1 MFLNLSFI
9 AAFFLILWIKSPL
22 YLLACTLILNA
33 FAFKN
38 YIKFNKKVFKSILVF
53 NIGVSLGY
61 ILMAFFKEI
70 NPWNY
75 VIYINLKVYTL
86 TFFVFL
92 FFSHVSIV
100 SFFSFS
106 KEMSYLL
113 SISLSQ
119 IYSYRKT
126 FEDFRLA
133 YKARFI
139 KKYRERKR
147 NFITVVFSFFL
158 KKSMHDSH
166 ERVLAMRAR
175 GFFD

>member
-9 AAFFLILWIKSPL
+9 ITFFLILWFKSPI
-22 YLLACTLILNA
+22 YLLACALALNIL
-33 FAFKN
+33 AFKN
-38 YIKFNKKVFKSILVF
+38 CIKFNKKVFKSIFLF

-70 NPWNY
+70 SPWNY
-75 VIYINLKVYTL
+75 IVYINLKVYTL

-92 FFSHVSIV
+92 FFSYISIV

-106 KEMSYLL
+106 KELSYLL

-126 FEDFRLA
+126 FEDFRLS

-139 KKYRERKR
+139 KNYRERKR
-147 NFITVVFSFFL
+147 DFVRVVFSFFL

>member
-1 MFLNLSFI
+1 MFLDLSFI
-9 AAFFLILWIKSPL
+9 ATFFLILWIKNPL
-22 YLLACTLILNA
+22 YLLVCALILNLL
-33 FAFKN
+33 AFKN
-38 YIKFNKKVFKSILVF
+38 SIKLNKKVIKSIFIF

-92 FFSHVSIV
+92 FFSHVSIM

-113 SISLSQ
+113 TISLSQ

-139 KKYRERKR
+139 KKYRERKK
-147 NFITVVFSFFL
+147 NFIRVVFSFFL

>member
-9 AAFFLILWIKSPL
+9 LIFFLLLWLKSPL
-22 YLLACTLILNA
+22 YLAFAILILNIVSYA
-33 FAFKN
+33 DAAKL
-38 YIKFNKKVFKSILVF
+38 NKRVFKSIFIF
-53 NIGVSLGY
+53 NLGVSIGY
-61 ILMAFFKEI
+61 VLMALLNNI
-70 NPWNY
+70 DPWSY
-75 VIYINLKVYTL
+75 IIYINLKVYTL

-92 FFSHVSIV
+92 FFSKVSIV
-100 SFFSFS
+100 GFFSFS
-106 KEMSYLL
+106 KDLSYLL

-139 KKYRERKR
+139 KKHRERKTD
-147 NFITVVFSFFL
+147 FIRVVFSFFL
-158 KKSMHDSH
+158 KKSMNDSK
-166 ERVLAMRAR
+166 ERVMAMRAR